1 MIIDTLNMIDGIH
14 HVRTS
19 LEEHKSYIEKLIE
32 GFIDLS
38 RCLEEKKGYLAGI
51 QARESGKPIKYAEI
65 EVGRCIS
72 QLNHAV
78 IFLKQWILDVSER
91 RKKKRIPLGVVMAI
105 TTFSS
110 PYSSFFHKV
119 IPAIICDDTFVFL
132 PSPKVYR
139 CSEEI
144 FFLTENCLKKYLPG
158 IEEKIICVNTQQV
171 DSDKVLE
178 RVNFKYLL
186 FTGKSKTASYIKKK
200 VGYCHGLFETGSCAI
215 AYVDKDISN
224 IDKLA
229 RKLVSSAFA
238 QSGMRCIGL
247 KNLFIQESISRIL
260 IEKIVEHTK
269 KVKYGDPL
277 DYEIM
282 VGPVPDSAM
291 LIELEDA
298 IAQLRKSDYKVLVGG
313 FVQDNFLLP
322 TVLLD
327 FCSEVYSIK
336 EMYGPILCI
345 HIVKDFIEISPI
357 YYERSSLN
365 TAFFSE
371 NAEQIQRFV
380 DYCNTSGTICINCGP
395 DRRDD
400 GVPFGGFF
408 DENEGKED
416 LQTLIG
422 ELSREQR
429 IIYE

>member
-1 MIIDTLNMIDGIH
+1 MIIDTLNMIDSIH
-14 HVRTS
+14 HVHTPF
-19 LEEHKSYIEKLIE
+19 EEHKNYAQKLVE
-32 GFIDLS
+32 AFIDIS
-38 RCLEEKKGYLAGI
+38 RCLEEKKGYLAEI
-51 QARESGKPIKYAEI
+51 QAKESGKPIKYGEI

-72 QLNHAV
+72 QLNQAV
-78 IFLKQWILDVSER
+78 IFLKQSTLDVSDR
-91 RKKKRIPLGVVMAI
+91 RKTKRIPLGQVLAI

-119 IPAIICDDTFVFL
+119 IPAIICDDTFIFL
-132 PSPKVYR
+132 PSPKVYQ

-144 FFLTENCLKKYLPG
+144 FFLTENCLRKYLPG

-178 RVNFKYLL
+178 RVDFKYLL

-229 RKLVSSAFA
+229 SKLVGAAFA

-247 KNLFIQESISRIL
+247 KNLFIQESISSIL
-260 IEKIVEHTK
+260 IEKIVENTK
-269 KVKYGDPL
+269 KVKCGDPL

-282 VGPVPDSAM
+282 VGPVFDSVM
-291 LIELEDA
+291 LIELEDT
-298 IAQLRKSDYKVLVGG
+298 IAQLRKSGYKVLMGG
-313 FVQDNFLLP
+313 FVQDNFLIP

-327 FCSEVYSIK
+327 ICPEVYSIK

-345 HIVKDFIEISPI
+345 HVVKDFTEISPI

-365 TAFFSE
+365 IAFFSE
-371 NAEQIQRFV
+371 NIEQIQRFV
-380 DYCNTSGTICINCGP
+380 NYCNTSGTICINCGP

-400 GVPFGGFF
+400 ELPFGGFF

-416 LQTLIG
+416 LQTLIK

-429 IIYE
+429 IMYE